1 MCWFYPTFSIP
12 PSVNCLGF
20 IEGSVVATSSNIS
33 APACLRVSL
42 ILSCTTG
49 CWLESPRPQTW
60 TWHPGNLQNLCSI
73 WVGGLVVVHYF
84 ASSPNYIATI
94 EWIFARIKGTRYWTM
109 YSHKRKG
116 WKGLAERAWIDK
128 SSWFCWVAK
137 RICHCCLNQPFVM
150 RARLRFLMWLWMK
163 EGPLEAIL
171 ISYKHDF
178 ALDRFCCWLCNDF
191 VCLYVWDA
199 LIDLSQ
205 KFASWR
211 SLTNLLQLK

>member
-49 CWLESPRPQTW
+49 CWLESPDLRHDLTPW
-60 TWHPGNLQNLCSI
+60 KPSKPLLNLG
-73 WVGGLVVVHYF
+73 WRVVVVHYF

-94 EWIFARIKGTRYWTM
+94 EWIFTRIKGTRYWPCTAQKK
-109 YSHKRKG
+109 S

-128 SSWFCWVAK
+128 SSWFAG
-137 RICHCCLNQPFVM
+137 L
-150 RARLRFLMWLWMK
+150 LR
-163 EGPLEAIL
+163 G
-171 ISYKHDF
+171 F
-178 ALDRFCCWLCNDF
+178 ATA
-191 VCLYVWDA
+191 VW
-199 LIDLSQ
+199 
-205 KFASWR
+205 
-211 SLTNLLQLK
+211 TNHL